1 MRRLLAGFCLLMLT
15 SLPAAAFTTFR
26 LGLQWLPQAQFAG
39 YYAAFEKGLYL
50 RRGLDVFIVHGGPE
64 KNPLRDLVEDR
75 VDVIT
80 AFLSDALVFRQKHP
94 VVHLAQIVNRSGLML
109 VGWKERGID
118 RVADLHHRRVSIWP
132 GLFRSSF
139 LGFFREHDLFPDLV
153 PQYGSV
159 ALFLRKGVDACAAMD
174 YNEYN
179 RILQA
184 GVDPEELTCFPMRE
198 GRFGFPED
206 GLYCLDSF
214 YRENGED
221 CRAFVEA
228 SMEGWAYAREHREEV
243 LDLVMDRA
251 RKAHVP
257 TNRAHQRW
265 MLDHVLESIFPGDNP
280 GDWQAGVLSRQDFE
294 RTVSVMREQGQLAS
308 APAYGDFVREVAA
321 P

>member
-1 MRRLLAGFCLLMLT
+1 MRRSLAGLCLLLLT
-15 SLPAAAFTTFR
+15 AWPAEAFTTFR

-39 YYAAFEKGLYL
+39 YYAAFEKGFYL

-75 VDVIT
+75 VDVAT
-80 AFLSDALVFRQKHP
+80 AFLSDALAFRQGHG
-94 VVHLAQIVNRSGLML
+94 VVQLAQVVNRSGLML
-109 VGWKERGID
+109 VGWKERGIEKA
-118 RVADLHHRRVSIWP
+118 ADLHHGRVSIWP

-174 YNEYN
+174 YNEYH

-184 GVDPEELTCFPMRE
+184 GVDPGELTSFPMRE

-206 GLYCLDSF
+206 GLYCLESF
-214 YRENGED
+214 YGENEEP

-243 LDLVMDRA
+243 LDLVMGHA

-257 TNRAHQRW
+257 TNRVHQRW
-265 MLDHVLESIFPGDNP
+265 MLEHILAAIFPGENP
-280 GDWQAGVLSRQDFE
+280 EGWRTGILSREDFE

-308 APAYGDFVREVAA
+308 VPAYGDFVREVAA